1 MSGIDLKI
9 SNLQSFNRKMEKVL
23 DKGVRKEAIKR
34 MERATSIVRGTAI
47 NDIQRGVKSGET
59 YEKYR
64 PRRTHIASAP
74 GQAPATDT
82 GQLVSSISTRV
93 KTAGRKVIGE
103 IVADAPYAE
112 ALEFGTR
119 NMMARPFMQPALQKN
134 TRKIKKIFS
143 KRYFK

>member
-1 MSGIDLKI
+1 MSSIDLKI
-9 SNLQSFNRKMEKVL
+9 SNLQAFNRRMNKVL
-23 DKGVRKEAIKR
+23 DKGVRQEAKKR
-34 MERATSIVRGTAI
+34 MERATKLVRGTAI
-47 NDIQRGVKSGET
+47 NDVQRGMKSGTT

-64 PRRTHIASAP
+64 PRRTHTASAP

-93 KTAGRKVIGE
+93 KTEGRKVVGE

-119 NMMARPFMQPALQKN
+119 NMMARPFMQPALDKN
-134 TRKIKKIFS
+134 TRKITNIFK